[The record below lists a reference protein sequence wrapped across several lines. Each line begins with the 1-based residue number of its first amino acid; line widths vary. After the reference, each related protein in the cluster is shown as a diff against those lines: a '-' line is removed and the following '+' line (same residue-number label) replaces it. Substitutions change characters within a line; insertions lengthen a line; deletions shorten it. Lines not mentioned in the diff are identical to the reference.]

1 MWQVGALVRS
11 HELAGL
17 EVVLDDSVGL
27 GVNRLQLPRCCHFG
41 DVVDLD
47 LLARALVNEVF
58 AFLALAELVLKKFL
72 SKVFRQSFGA
82 FADELLLHSA
92 EELLGLLFQMVVL
105 RVENQKD
112 LLKLRNSER
121 QHDDQP

>member
-1 MWQVGALVRS
+1 M
-11 HELAGL
+11 
-17 EVVLDDSVGL
+17 
-27 GVNRLQLPRCCHFG
+27 
-41 DVVDLD
+41 
-47 LLARALVNEVF
+47 NEVF

-112 LLKLRNSER
+112 LLKLRNAGR
-121 QHDDQP
+121 QHADQPQGLLFMRSSDCRDVEAPLESVEL